1 MKVPQRR
8 GPQRPAVAEGAAKT
22 VAFVMRVS
30 AEERA
35 AIEAAADRAGVPVS
49 RWAREALL
57 SAALATKPT

>member
-1 MKVPQRR
+1 VKGSQSR
-8 GPQRPAVAEGAAKT
+8 GPHRPLVVAGTAKT